1 MFTSLSVTASFNFS
15 ACVCVCG
22 GGAFSPHFLLS
33 CISFHVKLCGK
44 RRRAERGEG
53 VNVKGN

>member
-15 ACVCVCG
+15 ACVFG